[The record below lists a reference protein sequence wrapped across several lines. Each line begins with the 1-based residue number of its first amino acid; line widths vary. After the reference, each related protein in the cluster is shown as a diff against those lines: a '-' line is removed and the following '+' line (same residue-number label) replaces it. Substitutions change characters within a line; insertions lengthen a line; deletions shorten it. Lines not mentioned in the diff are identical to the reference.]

1 MSAAN
6 DSPRGHLAN
15 LKGKARPA
23 KPLDAGGTCPLMKR
37 TVQLLPLRYGLVEN
51 LQPSRDIPMPHELQS
66 RKMGLRLLRDGYL
79 YIVDK
84 ASGYLH
90 EYRVE
95 QGSISKLLWKGPQVR
110 ADIRTNAIGEPDL
123 VFPRHS
129 ALHVAYSEFQWTAY
143 KCSQVIGQPPER
155 EKYMQYVS
163 FSQIDC
169 ENVGAHLLTE
179 KQTRNWLAETAETT
193 EAKDLPEGADPE
205 ENTAYHWEHKPLFRK
220 TSIEE
225 LTSQVNGAHKH
236 DFLFLV
242 VRDDIGVMLDLAAA
256 QLKVADWIG
265 RWSNDEDTQRKYLT
279 GAYIQS
285 MYQVTQKRLDQLA
298 SKDKRYQALL
308 DDTNED
314 QREKVLEYLR
324 VKRDYRGPAIFGD
337 EQSWRNQAQH
347 NPLAKATVD
356 MRDALGS
363 QLFDKHSPAITDLEL
378 ATWYALSGK
387 EVGERGIHQLVHREP
402 MEAFVLKHQKLLSHW
417 RGQLKSIRADR
428 LKMIIEGHF
437 HRAAWYYD
445 FRQDEQIQHRLE
457 REFNCVA
464 AICDDQQATEQLQ
477 AYLEKNPLVQV
488 PGLDTLNLA
497 DQADLR
503 KKLADLSDFSIK
515 LADAPGVVRDMDALA
530 NQFNSL
536 MRQSLPNYDNLNTRF
551 SGLNSLLSS
560 AYDPARQL
568 RVAHELDLVRR
579 DFASGVQID
588 PNNFIRKIGP
598 AARLRLLSAY
608 ASSGLQLRIA
618 SAAEYELFNRDRNAA
633 LALRDD
639 LKALYKERREKLRGQ
654 TTDAD
659 PIGSRKRLNEN
670 INLVKYQ
677 LGPIEERLSLAL
689 TPGGGAGQFG
699 LVLGKMDP
707 QLNEEMRRT
716 VNDYRSTGTYKG
728 PMRGVLKS
736 PGDQIAVVL
745 FYFQAMKFFDVASKV
760 RSKEDRGWKD
770 LFSVGE
776 SLTTTFSAGFAA
788 VQGLSINILRAHI
801 DQMESAAGKLNT
813 MSQLGKWSAITGLGA
828 FLFGSVAAITDLG
841 KHTKQWAGAL
851 AEGDSK
857 KLAATSLQM
866 AGDTVLAAT
875 QLWVL
880 NQTYSITKQIMRMPA
895 HMRALAWAE
904 RSVQLVGIAT
914 RANLIGI
921 AATGL
926 QLMGEA
932 LFNYFN
938 LDALNKWVLHSAWG
952 QQSLGLSLDED
963 WRKLA
968 SIVQQPVCQ
977 LIRTEHSTELRLTFP
992 GIRSDE
998 MERRKVWIEAF
1009 QRQRDYNVPYGSQNP
1024 VYWAVC
1030 SEALAG
1036 QLKRVGPTD
1045 GALVLSLDLRPLISD
1060 HFGLAIAVSYDLEE
1074 HRDINHRS
1082 TFHVLDLHRQQVEG
1096 RWRERKG
1103 VFAYKAETEESMQ
1116 LSATPPWLLREVDLG
1131 ASDAE

>member
-1 MSAAN
+1 MTTAI
-6 DSPRGHLAN
+6 DTPLGHLAN

-37 TVQLLPLRYGLVEN
+37 TVQFLPLRYGLVEN
-51 LQPSRDIPMPHELQS
+51 LQPGRDIPMPHELQS
-66 RKMGLRLLRDGYL
+66 RKMGVRLLRDGYL
-79 YIVDK
+79 YIVDN

-90 EYRVE
+90 EYHIE
-95 QGSISKLLWKGPQVR
+95 QGSISKLLWKGAQVS
-110 ADIRTNAIGEPDL
+110 ADTRTNAIGEPDL
-123 VFPRHS
+123 VFPRHG

-143 KCSQVIGQPPER
+143 KCSQVIGKPPER
-155 EKYMQYVS
+155 EKYMQSVS
-163 FSQIDC
+163 FGQIDC

-179 KQTRNWLAETAETT
+179 KQTRRWLAEVAETSA
-193 EAKDLPEGADPE
+193 AKDLPEGADPE

-220 TSIEE
+220 AWIEE
-225 LTSQVNGAHKH
+225 LTSQVNAAHKH

-242 VRDDIGVMLDLAAA
+242 VRDDIGVMLDLAVA
-256 QLKVADWIG
+256 QLKVADWIE

-298 SKDKRYQALL
+298 TKDKRYQALL

-314 QREKVLEYLR
+314 QREKLLEYLR

-337 EQSWRNQAQH
+337 EQSWREQAQH
-347 NPLAKATVD
+347 NPLAKATMD
-356 MRDALGS
+356 MRDALGP

-378 ATWYALSGK
+378 ATWYALSGEK
-387 EVGERGIHQLVHREP
+387 VGERGINQLAHREP
-402 MEAFVLKHQKLLSHW
+402 MDAFVLKQQKLLSHW
-417 RGQLKSIRADR
+417 RSQLKSIRADR

-445 FRQDEQIQHRLE
+445 FRQNEQIQHRLE

-515 LADAPGVVRDMDALA
+515 LADAPGVVRNMDVLA

-551 SGLNSLLSS
+551 SGLNSLLGS

-568 RVAHELDLVRR
+568 RVAARLAQAQLDFQRG
-579 DFASGVQID
+579 ASID
-588 PNNFIRKIGP
+588 PNDFIRSIGP

-608 ASSGLQLRIA
+608 ASSGLQLRVA
-618 SAAEYELFNRDRNAA
+618 SASEVELFTRDRNAA
-633 LALRDD
+633 LALRND
-639 LKALYKERREKLRGQ
+639 LKTLYKERREKLRGQ

-659 PIGSRKRLNEN
+659 PLGSRKR
-670 INLVKYQ
+670 INQDINFFKYQ

-699 LVLGKMDP
+699 LVLGNMDP
-707 QLNEEMRRT
+707 QLKEEMRRT
-716 VNDYRSTGTYKG
+716 VDDYRSTGTYKA
-728 PMRGVLKS
+728 PMRGVLRS
-736 PGDQIAVVL
+736 TGDQIAVVL
-745 FYFQAMKFFDVASKV
+745 FYLQVMKFFEVASKV
-760 RSKEDRGWKD
+760 RSNEDRGWKD
-770 LFSVGE
+770 LLDLGE
-776 SLTTTFSAGFAA
+776 SLIATLSAGFAA

-813 MSQLGKWSAITGLGA
+813 MSKLGKWSAFAGLGA
-828 FLFGSVAAITDLG
+828 FGFGIGAAAFDLG
-841 KHTKQWAGAL
+841 KHTKQWMNAL
-851 AEGDSK
+851 AEGDGK
-857 KLAATSLQM
+857 KLATTSLQL
-866 AGDTVLAAT
+866 AGDSILAGANVWALKHT
-875 QLWVL
+875 A
-880 NQTYSITKQIMRMPA
+880 SITREIMRKPMEL
-895 HMRALAWAE
+895 RALAWAE

-938 LDALNKWVLHSAWG
+938 LDAMNKWVLHGAWG
-952 QQSLGLSLDED
+952 QESLGLSLDED

-977 LIRTEHSTELRLTFP
+977 LIRTEYSTELRLTFP

-998 MERRKVWIEAF
+998 MERRKVWIEAL
-1009 QRQRDYNVPYGSQNP
+1009 QRQKDYSAPYGSQNP

-1036 QLKRVGPTD
+1036 QLKRVGPAD

-1060 HFGLAIAVSYDLEE
+1060 HFGLAIAVSYNLEE
-1074 HRDINHRS
+1074 HRDISHRS

-1103 VFAYKAETEESMQ
+1103 VFAYKAEPDESMQ
-1116 LSATPPWLLREVDLG
+1116 LTATPPWLLREVDLE
-1131 ASDAE
+1131 ASNAE